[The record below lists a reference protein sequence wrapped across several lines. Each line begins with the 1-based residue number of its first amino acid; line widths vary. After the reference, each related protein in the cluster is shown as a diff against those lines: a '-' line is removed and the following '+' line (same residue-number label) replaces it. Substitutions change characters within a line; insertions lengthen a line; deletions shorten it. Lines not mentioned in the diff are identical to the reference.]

1 MGNLVTTA
9 VITDIANSAA
19 AKQSYC
25 ERAASRSSSF
35 ISPSPSALR
44 LVAGRLTVHE
54 NSRHLEVDR
63 RGPAPVEVC
72 EQWLLASPPFLLAPG
87 SRSRSFLRLWSQ
99 LYTPTDCFGA
109 RELVWLSGGPCMPFS
124 QLGLTVLRLK
134 KQAARSG
141 EVAFS

>member
-9 VITDIANSAA
+9 VITDIANCAA

-72 EQWLLASPPFLLAPG
+72 EQWLLASPKPFTLISSPLVPALHADGLL
-87 SRSRSFLRLWSQ
+87 RSTRACLAVRRTMRALFTIWTYR
-99 LYTPTDCFGA
+99 FKA
-109 RELVWLSGGPCMPFS
+109 
-124 QLGLTVLRLK
+124 
-134 KQAARSG
+134 
-141 EVAFS
+141 